1 MTPQSRC
8 FPALRIVLPL
18 FLLALVTSGASAT
31 IRYTVSVEHPEQH
44 IFHVSMEIPEVSGE
58 VAVQMPA
65 WNALYQIRDFSAD
78 VHEVEAFAGSER
90 LPLKKIDKQ
99 TWRVAGEGTITVKYA
114 TYWDEPGPFAT
125 QLNSEHAFVN
135 PAMILLYVPDRR
147 GEAVRL
153 AMPDVPEQWQAA
165 GASIQLIE
173 SMGGARNFDGD
184 APSYDALVDA
194 PIEAG

>member
-58 VAVQMPA
+58 VIVQMPA
-65 WNALYQIRDFSAD
+65 WNALYQIRDFSAH
-78 VHEVEAFAGSER
+78 VREVDAFAGSNQAAIEK
-90 LPLKKIDKQ
+90 LDKL
-99 TWRVAGEGTITVKYA
+99 TWRITGNGTITVRYE

-125 QLNSEHAFVN
+125 QLNAEHAFIN
-135 PAMILLYVPDRR
+135 PAMILMYVPARR
-147 GEAVRL
+147 AEEAEI
-153 AMPDVPEQWQAA
+153 AMSDVPLEWQAA
-165 GASIQLIE
+165 GASLHILE
-173 SMGGARNFDGD
+173 SMGRARKLTFT

-194 PIEAG
+194 P